1 MTQPQL
7 LLPQK
12 KRSPLNRILRLVL
25 NLHLLSHPLIIQQEK
40 RIIQSQIP
48 CLLMLSRSKSDGRI
62 WVAWNPAINLT
73 IHSKSSQMMT
83 YLVQLPNSTDEVVV
97 SYIYG
102 LNCKYGRHHLWDE
115 INCLA
120 RDPII
125 HGKPD
130 CVEYSGLFDLS
141 IRGSEFTWWNKQA
154 ASPIAKK
161 LDRILINDLW
171 QLKFPT
177 SFAHFGSPDFSDHS
191 PSCLILGDRW
201 QEMHV
206 IGSAMYSLSLKL
218 KLLKKEIMD
227 INREHFSDLE
237 ERVKEAHS
245 HLVSY
250 QNQLMADPTPLLASC
265 EKEAHK
271 KWDLFGA
278 ETQPLPLASLDQI
291 TELTSFRCS
300 DSMKALLRAPVTA
313 EDVKREIFSLP
324 ENFTR
329 KLGM

>member
-1 MTQPQL
+1 M
-7 LLPQK
+7 
-12 KRSPLNRILRLVL
+12 
-25 NLHLLSHPLIIQQEK
+25 
-40 RIIQSQIP
+40 
-48 CLLMLSRSKSDGRI
+48 
-62 WVAWNPAINLT
+62 
-73 IHSKSSQMMT
+73 
-83 YLVQLPNSTDEVVV
+83 
-97 SYIYG
+97 
-102 LNCKYGRHHLWDE
+102 
-115 INCLA
+115 
-120 RDPII
+120 
-125 HGKPD
+125 
-130 CVEYSGLFDLS
+130 FDLS
-141 IRGSEFTWWNKQA
+141 IRGSEFTWWNKQVT
-154 ASPIAKK
+154 SPIAKK

-191 PSCLILGDRW
+191 PSCLILGDRVKTKKQFMVSHFLFYHPDFLPRIAMQW

-271 KWDLFGA
+271 KWVTLALAEERFLEQRSRVNWLENEDTNTPVFHIIVVSRRALNQIHYLIDVGGNRLSSILDIKSHCVSFYEDLFGA

-291 TELTSFRCS
+291 TEPTSFRCS
-300 DSMKALLRAPVTA
+300 DSMKALLQAPVTA

-324 ENFTR
+324 RNKTPGPDGYTGEFYKKTWDVIGLDLTR
-329 KLGM
+329 AVLEFFKSGKLRSNGTVPSYL